1 MCCKSRERPNWT
13 FYCAAFSFSEGVI
26 NKTLIFEFVKKFQLC
41 LTMICYLQRRKKTQK
56 PGFWSYSSTMLGK
69 DFRELSSFLG
79 SSSMSGRENVH
90 DSAPDPL
97 LSTFICNVPFSD
109 PKCNQED
116 GRSSTIAA
124 STTSDVPRY
133 FSSEPM

>member
-1 MCCKSRERPNWT
+1 
-13 FYCAAFSFSEGVI
+13 
-26 NKTLIFEFVKKFQLC
+26 
-41 LTMICYLQRRKKTQK
+41 
-56 PGFWSYSSTMLGK
+56 MLGK

-79 SSSMSGRENVH
+79 SSSISGRENVH

-116 GRSSTIAA
+116 GCASTTAA